1 MLLNHDINYHNYK
14 KLTSLDPPVKAFFM
28 YNNMEEEE
36 LRLRKL
42 GTEKRKKFDENFD
55 ELSVKYE
62 KLAVDDGYDGDIKY
76 IVEKGKV
83 LIYVVL

>member
-1 MLLNHDINYHNYK
+1 
-14 KLTSLDPPVKAFFM
+14 
-28 YNNMEEEE
+28 MED

-42 GTEKRKKFDENFD
+42 GQEKRKVFDKNFD
-55 ELSVKYE
+55 ELSLKYE
-62 KLAVDDGYDGDIKY
+62 QKARDAGYDGDIKY